1 MRNSI
6 IFIDNKNTYE
16 KKIQKQNL
24 LMQKVNQ

>member
-6 IFIDNKNTYE
+6 IFIDNENTYE